1 MGQKIALRAVVGKE
15 YNPSM
20 SITTKTGDDGS
31 TDLWS
36 GERVRKDDTRIEVCG
51 EIDELSSILGFACH
65 AAGLP
70 ETIEA
75 LRSLQR
81 DLVRAGGEI
90 ASIEPAFTDPIQ
102 SWDEEALTAK
112 IAALELRIPLRGF
125 VLPGR
130 TEGSARIDLAR
141 TAARRLE
148 RRVVALAREAPV
160 SDILRRYLN
169 RLSDYLYMLA
179 RSEESAEGKIEY
191 S

>member
-1 MGQKIALRAVVGKE
+1 
-15 YNPSM
+15 M
-20 SITTKTGDDGS
+20 SITTKTGDEGS

-36 GERVRKDDTRIEVCG
+36 GERVRKDDPRIEVCG
-51 EIDELSSILGFACH
+51 EIDELSSLLGFACL

-70 ETIEA
+70 ETVEA

-102 SWDEEALTAK
+102 SWDEEALTGK
-112 IAALELRIPLRGF
+112 IVALELRIPLRGF
-125 VLPGR
+125 VLPGK

-148 RRVVALAREAPV
+148 RRVVALAREASV

-191 S
+191 A